1 MRYFVFLLVPLALS
15 LFSCTSKEA
24 KTEPSPQTKPNV
36 ISAKQTLDY
45 LGVYKGVLPCADCE
59 GIETLLE
66 LQDTTRF
73 VLTTRYLGKS
83 ETPFVVRGTYGWNAN
98 ETQIQLDNQKGG
110 PYAYAV
116 LEGSLQQ
123 LDLQGKPIT
132 GDLASRYQLIKM
144 KKDTQTGEL
153 LVAKEATVV
162 KGTTPAAPVAFAL
175 AGTEWRLH
183 TLLKKK
189 VRTSNKPFTLTLLSK
204 DARFSAYMG
213 CNQIGG
219 QYIMPSVD
227 GLAFTAVIST
237 KMACPD
243 DQVEATFV
251 KLLSQVDAYSIQKD
265 QLLLRQGKT
274 VLAQFTA
281 AK

>member
-1 MRYFVFLLVPLALS
+1 MRYLVFLLVPLTFS

-24 KTEPSPQTKPNV
+24 KTEPSSPTKPNV

-66 LQDTTRF
+66 LQDTIRF
-73 VLTTRYLGKS
+73 VLTTRFLGKS
-83 ETPFVVRGTYGWNAN
+83 DTPFVVRGTYGWNAN

-116 LEGSLQQ
+116 LEGVLQQ
-123 LDLQGKPIT
+123 LDLQGKPII
-132 GDLASRYQLIKM
+132 GDLASRYRLTKM
-144 KKDTQTGEL
+144 KKDAQTGEW
-153 LVAKEATVV
+153 LVAKETTVV
-162 KGTTPAAPVAFAL
+162 KSTTPAAPVTFAL

-189 VRTSNKPFTLTLLSK
+189 VRASNKPFTLTLLSK
-204 DARFSAYMG
+204 DARFTAYMG

-265 QLLLRQGKT
+265 QLILRQGKT
-274 VLAQFTA
+274 VLAQFSA

>member
-1 MRYFVFLLVPLALS
+1 MRYLISLLFTLAFTF
-15 LFSCTSKEA
+15 FSCTSKEA
-24 KTEPSPQTKPNV
+24 KPEPSPQTNPKV
-36 ISAKQTLDY
+36 TSAKQTLDY
-45 LGVYKGVLPCADCE
+45 LGVYKGVFPCADCE
-59 GIETLLE
+59 GIETQLE
-66 LQDTTRF
+66 LQDTTHF

-83 ETPFVVRGTYGWNAN
+83 DTPFVVCGTYGWNAN
-98 ETQIQLDNQKGG
+98 ETQIQLDNQKTG

-116 LEGSLQQ
+116 LEGVLQQ

-132 GDLASRYQLIKM
+132 GDLASRNRLTKM
-144 KKDTQTGEL
+144 KKDAQTGEL

-162 KGTTPAAPVAFAL
+162 KGTTPAAPVTFAL

-189 VRTSNKPFTLTLLSK
+189 IQSSKKPFTLTLMSK
-204 DARFSAYMG
+204 DARFTAYMG

-227 GLAFTAVIST
+227 GLAFTAIIST

-243 DQVEATFV
+243 DQVEAAFV
-251 KLLSQVDAYSIQKD
+251 KMLSQVDAYSIQKD
-265 QLLLRQGKT
+265 QLQLRQGKT